1 MSLLLLLGACYQL
14 DGFFFNPTV
23 VEAYSLGGDVI
34 PTSCQELVSFDGT
47 GGSLYGA
54 WAHSPL
60 AVATE
65 CVDEAPDPEAPVIV
79 YFHGNSEN
87 IDGYWDQIEFFW
99 QGGYEVF
106 IFDYR
111 GYGRSWGE
119 PSFDGVIADGRL
131 GIDYVSETTGLAST
145 ELIYVGLSLGG
156 FVSVHNLVDT
166 PPGILITQDMF
177 ANTQKILDD
186 GTKLDMPSGWFFEQ
200 NYDNL
205 VPLRAMPAEIP
216 YLVTHGDSDTYIQP
230 EHAQLVFD
238 AAAATTK
245 KLFLVPGVDHA
256 DAIVDAPEV
265 LRPVL
270 DCWIRQDCA
279 EE

>member
-1 MSLLLLLGACYQL
+1 MSLLLLLAACYQL

-23 VEAYSLGGDVI
+23 VEAYTLGGDVI

-54 WAHSPL
+54 WAHSPVD
-60 AVATE
+60 VATE
-65 CVDEAPDPEAPVIV
+65 CVDAAADPDVPVVV

-87 IDGYWDQIEFFW
+87 IDGYWDQIEFYW
-99 QGGYEVF
+99 QSGYEVF

-131 GIDYVSETTGLAST
+131 AIDYVSATTGLAST

-177 ANTQKILDD
+177 ANTQKMLDD
-186 GTKLDMPSGWFFEQ
+186 GTQLDMPSGWFFEQ
-200 NYDNL
+200 NYDNTI
-205 VPLRAMPAEIP
+205 PLRSMPTEIP

-238 AAAATTK
+238 AAGATTK
-245 KLFLVPGVDHA
+245 RLFLVPGVDHA
-256 DAIVDAPEV
+256 DAIVEAPEI
-265 LRPVL
+265 LRPEI
-270 DCWIRQDCA
+270 DCWIRQDCV
-279 EE
+279 EQ